1 MNFFNK
7 KNKEIFITLSLITIV
22 LVCFYIF
29 FETENTN
36 IAEYQG
42 EFESKNWIVVTS
54 INNVTEQVK
63 KLSTTKSFQLL
74 VIGDRKSSQKW
85 SLNKT
90 IFLDIESQKNLKFKS
105 FKTTP
110 FNSYT
115 RKNMGYLY
123 AIKMGAKFIY
133 DTDDDNAP
141 TVNLE
146 EYFNFNDSDH
156 GLIFDCESPKILNP
170 YAHFGQPLIW
180 PRGYPLTDIHKN
192 HYNNF
197 ICGRRKTSVVQ
208 QGVVNGDPDVDA
220 IFRLTK
226 TMNYKKLNISFDPTA
241 PSIQYPIYRMAPY
254 NSQNTFFHYR
264 AFWSLYLPHTVT
276 FRLTDIWRSYWAQ
289 RLMWLLDDTVS
300 FLGPNAYQLRNS
312 HSYLKDFEEEQAMY
326 LKTNDL
332 VNFLFEWKCLK
343 TSFYSC
349 VLDLSTQ
356 MANRNFWL
364 HDELD
369 SIKNWL
375 ADLTHIGYVEPEIVN
390 FEHDEPITN
399 LNCTNKFQNINEMVK
414 FHRYNSNE
422 IDYIPVRYT
431 PEFQKSVDVDNY
443 CCEGQMEVK
452 NTKLDTLLYFDSFCR
467 RSGVN
472 LDLNLSSIAV
482 NEDPLQITLL
492 ITFNHEPNS
501 LNIEFLHKFYDTHF
515 INIIFCGDKR
525 IYDTLNVTRSKFKRF
540 DSFTFI
546 EIHEMHKGYFHY
558 YCMTK
563 AIELNLNTKGILLMS
578 DDVLVSPP
586 LMRKLNTSQI
596 WFPNKIECNIEFKL
610 NNSFYGKWS
619 WWSNRDLG
627 FEALNNL
634 WKYFEQKMDPAESK
648 QIRNFLFLLDLKK
661 LRKNESLQVC
671 VSGSDIF
678 YLPKE
683 KFQVFH
689 FMSQLFRK
697 YNVFL
702 EIAVPT
708 LLAGLAPSSEIEILY
723 GYYSWDERRNDSNL
737 DLFIHPVKILK
748 MISTQY
754 GTQFC
759 KLLKIDNSNIYAA
772 NIHKI
777 RFSDKLR

>member
-1 MNFFNK
+1 MKFIINSKKKFFFVTNL
-7 KNKEIFITLSLITIV
+7 FIASV
-22 LVCFYIF
+22 YFYQF
-29 FETENTN
+29 LKTENFTFN
-36 IAEYQG
+36 DLQ
-42 EFESKNWIVVTS
+42 FESKSKNWIVLTS
-54 INNVTEQVK
+54 INNVTDQVR

-74 VIGDRKSSQKW
+74 VVGDLKSNPTW
-85 SLNKT
+85 SLNNA
-90 IFLDIESQKNLKFKS
+90 IFLNIESQKSFNFKS

-123 AIKMGAKFIY
+123 AIKMGAQFIY

-141 TVNLE
+141 TVDLE
-146 EYFNFNDSDH
+146 EYFNFEDSDH
-156 GLIFDCESPKILNP
+156 GLIFDCDSPKILNP

-180 PRGYPLTDIHKN
+180 PRGYPLTEIHKN

-197 ICGRRKTSVVQ
+197 VCGHRKSSVVQ

-226 TMNYKKLNISFDPTA
+226 TMNYKKLNISFDSTA

-364 HDELD
+364 HDEVN
-369 SIKNWL
+369 SIENWL
-375 ADLTHIGYVEPEIVN
+375 SDLTQIGYVEPEIVN
-390 FEHDEPITN
+390 FEHESITN
-399 LNCTNKFQNINEMVK
+399 LNCTNTFHNINEMVK

-422 IDYIPVRYT
+422 IEYIPVRYT
-431 PEFQKSVDVDNY
+431 PEFKKSGDVDNY
-443 CCEGQMEVK
+443 CCEGQMDVK
-452 NTKLDTLLYFDSFCR
+452 NTKLDNLLYFDRFCR
-467 RSGVN
+467 KSGVK
-472 LDLNLSSIAV
+472 LDLNMSSVAV
-482 NEDPLQITLL
+482 NDDPLQISLL

-501 LNIEFLHKFYDTHF
+501 LIIEFLQKFYMGF
-515 INIIFCGDKR
+515 FRNIIFCGDKR
-525 IYDTLNVTRSKFKRF
+525 ISDVLNESRSRFKRF

-546 EIHEMHKGYFHY
+546 EIYDMHKGFFHY

-563 AIELNLNTKGILLMS
+563 AIELNLNTKGILLIS

-586 LMRKLNTSQI
+586 LMRKLNTSKI
-596 WFPNKIECNIEFKL
+596 WFHYFIKCDTEFMLK
-610 NNSFYGKWS
+610 NSLYEKWI
-619 WWSNRDLG
+619 WWSDENLG
-627 FEALNNL
+627 YAALNNL
-634 WKYFEQKMDPAESK
+634 WKYFEQTNKGMDSLESN
-648 QIRNFLFLLDLKK
+648 ILRDFLFVLDSNKEN
-661 LRKNESLQVC
+661 KNESLQIC
-671 VSGSDIF
+671 VSGSDLF

-683 KFQVFH
+683 KFDNFH
-689 FMSQLFRK
+689 FMSKLFRK
-697 YNVFL
+697 YKVFL

-708 LLAGLAPSSEIEILY
+708 LLAGLVPKSDVEIMY
-723 GYYSWDERRNDSNL
+723 GYYAWFEKRMDTNL
-737 DLFIHPVKILK
+737 DTFIHPVKILK
-748 MISTQY
+748 MIATEN

-759 KLLKIDNSNIYAA
+759 KLLKMENSNIYAE
-772 NIHKI
+772 NIQKI
-777 RFSDKLR
+777 RFPDS